1 MSYAQDFSVDRKY
14 QIFISSTFKDLQE
27 HRVAAMKGIIKAGH
41 LPLALEN
48 FPPDTKDKA
57 TVIQTAIKSC
67 QFYVLILGHCYGSRP
82 IGKDGKQMLKGYV
95 EMELDW
101 AEKAGLQIL
110 AFLID
115 EDIAREKRNKLRR
128 PKDEEELVNEGQY
141 WNFRKRFTEGIH
153 QCFYKPFTMSDDI
166 YTELFAYFS
175 KEHAVQG
182 YILEPEDKA
191 GSDVLQIYAKNE
203 ILRTILERL
212 GKFGTLEK
220 RMSEALMQKEAL
232 AKTFH
237 DLHGDDIVLQKCEK
251 IFIESG
257 STTGYIAKHL
267 APKLPKRAVLTEEFP
282 SPSVLTNNALAYIY
296 LWLCAGV
303 MCHPEPEG
311 PPDDK
316 YGGMYGPLT
325 DRERDPDYKL
335 PNLEEFDPEGMN
347 MIKELSCK
355 IFGDPKDNSRTII
368 LAAISGIQLSNKI
381 NAIDRTTKEPV
392 ADKRILNE
400 LGGCRGFHVGSYQ
413 NRLFKRCLYLSHA
426 PTIVFLHD
434 EKIDCPIEVG
444 KCHFIFDKK
453 EIWGKFISEHPLS
466 LWIACSKNTVD
477 LILQKCESNIKQGDW
492 QFKIYGE
499 VNPYPIV
506 IGHNKVFCKMC
517 GGMSIIP

>member
-1 MSYAQDFSVDRKY
+1 MSYRKY
-14 QIFISSTFKDLQE
+14 QVFISSTFRDLQE
-27 HRVAAMKGIIKAGH
+27 HRANARQGIIKAGH

-48 FPPDTKDKA
+48 FPPETKDKA
-57 TVIQTAIKSC
+57 TVIQTAIEAS

-82 IGKDGKQMLKGYV
+82 IDKDGKRMPKGYV

-110 AFLID
+110 AFLLD
-115 EDIAREKRNKLRR
+115 EDNARERRNKLQR
-128 PKDEEELVNEGQY
+128 PKDEEELANEEQY

-153 QCFYKPFTMSDDI
+153 QYFYKPFSTPGDI
-166 YTELFAYFS
+166 YTELFGYFS
-175 KEHAVQG
+175 RDHAVRG

-203 ILRTILERL
+203 ILRIILDRL

-220 RMSEALMQKEAL
+220 RMSESLMQKEAL
-232 AKTFH
+232 AKAFH
-237 DLHGDDIVLQKCEK
+237 DLHGDDIILQKCEK

-267 APKLPKRAVLTEEFP
+267 AQKLPKKAVMTGEFP
-282 SPSVLTNNALAYIY
+282 SPSVLTNNAIAYIY

-325 DRERDPDYKL
+325 DRERAPDYKL
-335 PNLEEFDPEGMN
+335 PDLAEFDPEGMD
-347 MIKELSCK
+347 MIKELSRK
-355 IFGDPKDNSRTII
+355 IFGDPKDTSRTII
-368 LAAISGIQLSNKI
+368 LAAISGIQLSDAIK
-381 NAIDRTTKEPV
+381 AIDPTTKEPIT
-392 ADKRILNE
+392 DESILEE
-400 LGGCRGFHVGSYQ
+400 LHGCHGFHVGSYQ
-413 NRLFKRCLYLSHA
+413 NRLFKRCLYFSHA
-426 PTIVFLHD
+426 PTVVFLHD

-453 EIWGKFISEHPLS
+453 VPWEMFISEHPLS
-466 LWIACSKNTVD
+466 LWIACNKNTVGV
-477 LILQKCESNIKQGDW
+477 ILQKCRSNIKQGDW

-506 IGHNKVFCKMC
+506 IGHNKNFREMCEKMR
-517 GGMSIIP
+517 IIP